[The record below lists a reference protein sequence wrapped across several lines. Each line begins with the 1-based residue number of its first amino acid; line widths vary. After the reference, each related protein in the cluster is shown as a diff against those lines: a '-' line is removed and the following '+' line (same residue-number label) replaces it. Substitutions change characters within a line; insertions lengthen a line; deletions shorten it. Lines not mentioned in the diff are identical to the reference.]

1 MIFTKI
7 RTVTKKL
14 EQLKGRLK
22 TYVKLAK
29 IFKRYIIQLVD
40 LDEKIQH
47 LLRVQRSF
55 DGMEIVD
62 VIVCDH
68 FIVRSKSAHYIVRP
82 THFNP
87 KERCDCNDCYHRGS
101 KCQHQIAVERF
112 CRNYELQQMFD
123 ISPDL
128 VGLISSFS

>member
-7 RTVTKKL
+7 RTLNKKL
-14 EQLKGRLK
+14 AQLKGRLK

-29 IFKRYIIQLVD
+29 IFKRYIIQLLD

-55 DGMEIVD
+55 DGLEIVD
-62 VIVCDH
+62 VVAGDH
-68 FIVRSKSAHYIVRP
+68 FIVRSKAAHYIVRP

-87 KERCDCNDCYHRGS
+87 KERCDCNDCYHRGR

-112 CRNYELQQMFD
+112 CKNSELSSMFGVD
-123 ISPDL
+123 
-128 VGLISSFS
+128 SSLMG

>member
-14 EQLKGRLK
+14 EQLTGRLK

-29 IFKRYIIQLVD
+29 IFKRYIIQLLD

-55 DGMEIVD
+55 GGMEIVD
-62 VIVCDH
+62 VIGGDH
-68 FIVRSKSAHYIVRP
+68 FIVRSKAGHYIVRP

-112 CRNYELQQMFD
+112 CRNSEL
-123 ISPDL
+123 
-128 VGLISSFS
+128 SSMLGVDSSLMV